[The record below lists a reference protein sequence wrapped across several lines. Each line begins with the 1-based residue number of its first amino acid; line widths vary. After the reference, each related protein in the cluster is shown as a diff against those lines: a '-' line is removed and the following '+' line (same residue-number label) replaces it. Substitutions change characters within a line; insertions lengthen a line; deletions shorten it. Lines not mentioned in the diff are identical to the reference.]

1 MAFQNMQGMYRP
13 TRLVQGATNLVSAYV
28 RVSGKCHNA
37 QVRSVAEIFVNNVGG
52 KGAMS
57 PYGEA
62 EVEMLPGVHRFVMQH
77 LQNHDN
83 ILANVERSGATLSGE
98 KSDCCWNGV
107 RIVKCDCGEAGR
119 WQQASKV
126 SEVCIWPWRENRTE
140 YRPL

>member
-1 MAFQNMQGMYRP
+1 
-13 TRLVQGATNLVSAYV
+13 
-28 RVSGKCHNA
+28 
-37 QVRSVAEIFVNNVGG
+37 
-52 KGAMS
+52 MS

-62 EVEMLPGVHRFVMQH
+62 EVEMLPGVQRFVMQH

-107 RIVKCDCGEAGR
+107 RIVKFDCGEAGR